1 MLKNLIIFGVGLIG
15 GSFAQA
21 FKKANPE
28 THIIAV
34 LRNESKHLETLSTEY
49 KNVIDTVYFQKD
61 ANLIP
66 HLKTADLI
74 LISVPVF
81 ETENILQFIAPHINE
96 QTTITDA
103 GSTKSNVITMARH
116 TLGDKVKQFI
126 PGHPIAGREKNG
138 PQAALADLYVNKK
151 VILTPLPE
159 NQLQPSHLN
168 KVRAAWESCHAMVY
182 ELDPKEHDHVFATV
196 SHLPH
201 LLSYALVNDI
211 TSRQNVR
218 QLFEY
223 AGSGFRDFTRIA
235 ASSAQMWHDIT
246 LSNKDAL
253 LDELDQYIQQLTILK
268 KLITHS
274 DSNAL
279 LTMYSNAQRARQEWE
294 QTNQITHDTKKST

>member
-21 FKKANPE
+21 FKKANPG
-28 THIIAV
+28 THIIGV
-34 LRNESKHLETLSTEY
+34 LRNESKNLETLSTKY
-49 KNVIDTVYFQKD
+49 KNVIDSVYFQKD
-61 ANLIP
+61 TNLIA
-66 HLKTADLI
+66 HLKVADLI

-81 ETENILQFIAPHINE
+81 ETESILQFIAPHISE

-103 GSTKSNVITMARH
+103 GSTKSNVITIARR
-116 TLGDKVKQFI
+116 TLGNKVKQFI

-168 KVRAAWESCHAMVY
+168 KVRTAWEQCQATVY
-182 ELDPKEHDHVFATV
+182 ELDPGEHDHVFATV

-211 TSRQNVR
+211 ASRHNAQ

-235 ASSAQMWHDIT
+235 ASSPQMWHDIT
-246 LSNKDAL
+246 LTNKEAL
-253 LDELDQYIQQLTILK
+253 LAELDQYIQQLTTLK
-268 KLITHS
+268 NIITHS
-274 DSNAL
+274 DSNAI
-279 LTMYSNAQRARQEWE
+279 LTMYSNAQRARHQWE
-294 QTNQITHDTKKST
+294 QTNQITHETKKST